1 MPGILILMHNPANV
15 KMCAKIAESFLRNHA
30 FNSKIIAP
38 VDFVTPGVDQQ
49 HMPEKI
55 VKLIPTDNEIRI
67 IFFEA
72 NLGYPAHES
81 LSTPTVEVLKFLIQS
96 CPEATFILKSHTNKA
111 IQNAQDILQEEK
123 ISSERIFPDGGPL
136 KMSDTL
142 KQVMCE
148 AFNEQRSKI
157 TLR

>member
-1 MPGILILMHNPANV
+1 MPLAYVLFKKASTSVRLGARLFQELILICSETGTSL
-15 KMCAKIAESFLRNHA
+15 
-30 FNSKIIAP
+30 
-38 VDFVTPGVDQQ
+38 DFADGS
-49 HMPEKI
+49 EKI